1 LAHLVQSFTT
11 TGDTRYL
18 AYYYDILAV
27 RDGQRPPP
35 EAEDAALYWREVI
48 AGRRP
53 HQAPK
58 AGTARNLMGDMQA
71 LAFTEAELASGRALL
86 QVAERMQLTEK
97 IAFAAT
103 QGLYERST
111 GEFVSEGRPDK
122 GYAIELVHR
131 ADYEAARADL
141 VAAAGQLRALALG
154 RTQAVV
160 DRTRHELERAIA
172 TAILV
177 NLALVPLVF
186 AVTVL
191 MRRRV
196 LIPIHDLAQVAEHHA
211 KGEHNQRHGEQKAW
225 VRELRMLG
233 NAQDNMAQ
241 AVADELHRRDQ
252 TEVELKS
259 ARTQAEQAARTKA
272 SFLANMSHEI
282 RTPMN
287 AIIGMTHL
295 AQQTVLSDHQRNYL
309 DKIQGA
315 SQLLLRVINDVLDF
329 SKIEASGMTLENV
342 PVRLEDVVAQAFTLV
357 RPLAQQ
363 KQLELLCEYADASLL
378 AERGYL
384 QGDALRLAQ
393 VLTNLLS
400 NAIKF
405 THQGQVRLLVDASAP
420 SDDAAHIARLELS
433 VTDTGIGMTADQQSR
448 LFQEFSQADDST
460 TRRFG
465 GTGLGLAI
473 SQRLVRLM
481 GGDVTVQSRVN
492 QGSTFTVSLPLVVA
506 AGSHHNPDLPAAA
519 AQCRL
524 LVVDDQAD
532 TRAAMLGQLHT
543 LGVGRQAKLA
553 GAASA
558 AQAEAALQQAKER
571 GEPIDLV
578 LLDWVL
584 PDGEGAA
591 VIHRLRAVQPGVRI
605 AVMSAYGAEDVREQ
619 AQQAGATPFLDK
631 PVLPDDLRQL
641 FTPRTA
647 ARVENQVASL
657 QGLRVLLAEDN
668 AVNQELAIEL
678 LTRRGALVEV
688 VHNGLQAVER
698 LAAAGPEAFDVVLMD
713 LQMPVL
719 DGLQATQRLRAQS
732 RFDNLPIIAFTAHAL
747 AEESARSMAAGM
759 QGYVTKPLN
768 VTELVRVLKPYIGR
782 SASSAATP
790 GSGASAL
797 RPAKLGSVG
806 STAAGALGLAAA
818 GETASPDVLR
828 VVGIDTAR
836 ALEHFDNSSAL
847 LLRTL
852 SAFAKAY
859 GPGIDA
865 WRDWLDTEQWS
876 ELHRAAHT
884 LQGLAGTVGA
894 TDLRELALNLERHS
908 KAQDSAAARPALQ
921 LLQQALT
928 ELLTA
933 LDEALNPPSTDF
945 THTVGGELGLPPQQA
960 LRGLRELLE
969 HSDSEAVDWWQTHR
983 FALQQVLPPPLRRS
997 VGLAIARFD
1006 FDEALHALN
1015 ALNGQHATSALHL
1028 ETLT

>member
-1 LAHLVQSFTT
+1 MKLSSVSRGFFAAVLLALVANLAVLVAIQRADHAVRDAHLQRDQAQRFTLQVLQENDLLAHLVQSFTT

-35 EAEDAALYWREVI
+35 EADDAALYWREVI

-53 HQAPK
+53 SALPK
-58 AGTARNLMGDMQA
+58 TGTARNLMGDMQA
-71 LAFTEAELASGRALL
+71 LAFTQEELASGRALL

-122 GYAIELVHR
+122 AFAIELVHR

-141 VAAAGQLRALALG
+141 VAAGGQLRALALR

-160 DRTRHELERAIA
+160 DKTRQDLERAIA
-172 TAILV
+172 SAILV
-177 NLALVPLVF
+177 NLALMPLVF

-196 LIPIHDLAQVAEHHA
+196 LTPIHDLAQVAELHA
-211 KGEHNQRHGEQKAW
+211 KGEHKQRHGEQRGW
-225 VRELRMLG
+225 VRELRILG
-233 NAQDNMAQ
+233 NAQDKMAQ
-241 AVADELHRRDQ
+241 AVADELHRRDR
-252 TEVELKS
+252 TEGELKS
-259 ARTQAEQAARTKA
+259 ARAQAEQAARTKA

-329 SKIEASGMTLENV
+329 SKIEASGMTLENT
-342 PVRLEDVVAQAFTLV
+342 PVRLEDVVAQAFSLV

-378 AERGYL
+378 AERGCL

-405 THQGQVRLLVDASAP
+405 THEGQVRLLVDASPP
-420 SDDAAHIARLELS
+420 SDDPTRPARLELS
-433 VTDTGIGMTADQQSR
+433 VSDTGIGMTAQQQSR

-492 QGSTFTVSLPLVVA
+492 QGSTFIVSLPLVVA
-506 AGSHHNPDLPAAA
+506 VGEHSANHLPVAA

-543 LGVGRQAKLA
+543 LGVGRLAKLA

-558 AQAEAALQQAKER
+558 AQAEAALLQAKAR

-591 VIHRLRAVQPGVRI
+591 VIHRLRAAQPNVRI

-619 AQQAGATPFLDK
+619 AQQAGASPFLDK

-641 FTPRTA
+641 FLPRA
-647 ARVENQVASL
+647 ATRVENQVASL

-698 LAAAGPEAFDVVLMD
+698 LAAAGPDAFDVVLMD

-719 DGLQATQRLRAQS
+719 DGLQATHRLRAQS
-732 RFDNLPIIAFTAHAL
+732 RFDAVPIVAFTAHAL
-747 AEESARSMAAGM
+747 ADESARSLAAGM

-782 SASSAATP
+782 SASAVSAPPSAA
-790 GSGASAL
+790 AAL
-797 RPAKLGSVG
+797 RPT
-806 STAAGALGLAAA
+806 TANKAGATPSAAAPGLARARDNTNP
-818 GETASPDVLR
+818 EFLR
-828 VVGIDTAR
+828 VVGIDIER
-836 ALEHFDNSSAL
+836 ALSHFDNSNAL
-847 LLRTL
+847 LMRTL

-859 GPGIDA
+859 GPGIAA

-894 TDLRELALNLERHS
+894 VGLRALALNLERHS
-908 KAQDSAAARPALQ
+908 KAHDADAARPALL
-921 LLQQALT
+921 LLQQALH
-928 ELLTA
+928 ELVAA
-933 LDEALNPPSTDF
+933 LDEALHP
-945 THTVGGELGLPPQQA
+945 H
-960 LRGLRELLE
+960 RG
-969 HSDSEAVDWWQTHR
+969 W
-983 FALQQVLPPPLRRS
+983 
-997 VGLAIARFD
+997 
-1006 FDEALHALN
+1006 
-1015 ALNGQHATSALHL
+1015 
-1028 ETLT
+1028 